1 VTGIPAAAV
10 AVIAAALD
18 DYRLTTPTNSQ
29 NPHGAAERA
38 VEYLATSGWALH
50 IPRDTNDPD
59 PLPRPRHPCPHCRA
73 RHLIT
78 TTGRIRRHGPHTN
91 PCPGSGQ
98 PATDQYPA

>member
-1 VTGIPAAAV
+1 VTTIPDAAV

-38 VEYLATSGWALH
+38 VEYLAFSGWT
-50 IPRDTNDPD
+50 IRIEPQPRTTCPTCTA
-59 PLPRPRHPCPHCRA
+59 HP
-73 RHLIT
+73 LIT

-91 PCPGSGQ
+91 PCPSSGQ